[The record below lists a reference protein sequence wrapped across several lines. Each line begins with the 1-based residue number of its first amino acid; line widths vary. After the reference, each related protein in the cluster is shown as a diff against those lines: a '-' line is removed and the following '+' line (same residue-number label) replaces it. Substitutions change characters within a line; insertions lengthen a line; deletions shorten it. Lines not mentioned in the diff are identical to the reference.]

1 MKTLLLTLEYP
12 PFHGGV
18 ANYYGNLVKYWPA
31 SAKASAGKP
40 DGIFVLKD
48 NLINQALPFLKWLPA
63 YFALRQKIKQE
74 KIEQVIV
81 GQILPL
87 GLVAWL
93 GSRFFKIKYSVI
105 LHGLDFS
112 FALKSWRKITAAK
125 LILNQAH
132 KIIVI
137 NNYTAGLVKAFLGAG
152 AEGKI
157 IVVNPGVD
165 QKNFQ
170 LRKKNNLENKIILLS
185 VGRLVKRKGFDKV
198 TDALPEVLRKI
209 PNLVYVIIGNEAE
222 LKNSQFKNA
231 IVINDALDA
240 ERDAWYQ
247 ACDIF
252 IMPARNIDGD
262 YEGFGIVYL
271 EANLAGKP
279 VIAGKSGGVPDAVID
294 GLNGLMVDPE
304 DVGEISQAIIKLAQN
319 PDLRQKLGERGRTRA
334 INEFNWEKQ
343 INKIYQFLN
352 NEHHSCHCEERSDE
366 AISG

>member
-18 ANYYGNLVKYWPA
+18 ANYYGNLVKHWPA

-48 NLINQALPFLKWLPA
+48 NLINQAWPFLKWLPA

-319 PDLRQKLGERGRTRA
+319 PDLRQKLGKRGRTRA

-343 INKIYQFLN
+343 INKIYQ
-352 NEHHSCHCEERSDE
+352 
-366 AISG
+366 AII